1 MTGACF
7 PTDNS
12 ILMKRSFLWDLLE
25 RVSSAADIRSVVE
38 SASDNIVYTEETK
51 RERERHPLCD
61 PAKLEILNFG
71 VNRRVFELR
80 YGEC

>member
-7 PTDNS
+7 LTDNS

-25 RVSSAADIRSVVE
+25 RVSPAADIQSVAE
-38 SASDNIVYTEETK
+38 TASEEE

-61 PAKLEILNFG
+61 PAELEILNFG
-71 VNRRVFELR
+71 VNRRVFKLR